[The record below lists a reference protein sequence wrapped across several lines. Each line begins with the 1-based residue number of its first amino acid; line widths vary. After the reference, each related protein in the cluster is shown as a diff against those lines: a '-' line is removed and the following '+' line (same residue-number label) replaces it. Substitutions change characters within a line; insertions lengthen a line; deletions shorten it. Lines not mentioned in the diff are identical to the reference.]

1 MIRVV
6 RPSNPVL
13 VRLLSGH
20 PEVELVSGAC
30 SGALCLSQ
38 DGWERR
44 LVVGDPAIE
53 AGGLVE
59 LADNNPMVCADV
71 VGVPGPVATLALVS
85 LGPLVQAGLLLEEP
99 VMQVAGAAPE
109 DVAGFLGRSVLV
121 SYGDEDLRGCVAV
134 NAMAQIATPT
144 DWGEIDEL
152 YRERFA
158 HSFYVRE
165 HTEGVWDVSLVK
177 GRPFALYALSYT
189 QGDGTSLLTIKAMA
203 DRDGKCGAAQIVHA
217 MNVMCGFE
225 ESLGIGA

>member
-6 RPSNPVL
+6 RPSDEAL
-13 VRLLSGH
+13 LRLLGSHSG
-20 PEVELVSGAC
+20 VELVSGSCA
-30 SGALCLSQ
+30 SALCLSQ

-44 LVVGDPAIE
+44 LVVGDPSIE

-71 VGVPGPVATLALVS
+71 VGVPGPVATLALIA
-85 LGPLVQAGLLLEEP
+85 LGPLVQAGLVLEEP
-99 VMQVAGAAPE
+99 VMQVAGAALE
-109 DVAGFLGRSVLV
+109 DVSGYLGRSVLV
-121 SYGDEDLRGCVAV
+121 SYGGEDLRGCVAV
-134 NAMAQIATPT
+134 NAMAEIATPG
-144 DWGEIDEL
+144 DWSEIDEL

-165 HTEGVWDVSLVK
+165 HTGEGWDVSMVK
-177 GRPFALYALSYT
+177 GRPFALYSLSYT

-225 ESLGIGA
+225 ESLGIGV